1 MKVMNRT
8 ISIIIASFLLFSVE
22 GWSAA
27 NSLTPSEVLQSFLN
41 SARVC
46 PPLIITARQDLYDAE
61 SGKGEGLYFIT
72 LLAQGSLRHYEME
85 RGKELSYLIDLEG
98 VRYGDPDMETESVV
112 PLTERLLFDT
122 YGMDLITLTNI
133 LENDGVDCTLVSFT
147 QFQSQN
153 LAIIGAE
160 SPGDNLPQLWLDT
173 SNWRPVRLLLLDE
186 IGNTLDTQF
195 SQYKETPSGFSL
207 PRLWVTTQGLVVVSR
222 VAVSDVREVPEI
234 PAEQFVPGEFE

>member
-1 MKVMNRT
+1 
-8 ISIIIASFLLFSVE
+8 LFSAD

-27 NSLTPSEVLQSFLN
+27 NPLTPSEVLQSFLN

-46 PPLIITARQDLYDAE
+46 PPLVITARQDLYDAE

-85 RGKELSYLIDLEG
+85 RGKELSYMIDLEG

-122 YGMDLITLTNI
+122 CGMDLITLTDI
-133 LENDGVDCTLVSFT
+133 LENNGIDCTLVSFT

-153 LAIIGAE
+153 LAIVGTE
-160 SPGDNLPQLWLDT
+160 NPGDNLPQLWLDT

-195 SQYKETPSGFSL
+195 SQYKETSSGFSL
-207 PRLWVTTQGLVVVSR
+207 PWLWVTTQGSVVVSR

-234 PAEQFVPGEFE
+234 PDDQFVPGEFK